1 MEQIMVS
8 EQDIINALC
17 LFLAHKKEV
26 APEDVQVELL
36 YDDDYGFSAEAYV
49 GGRKQV
55 MIEANLIEAL
65 RFWLDTQM
73 NIDPISA
80 GLELVLDDE
89 EGIVAYVRTR

>member
-1 MEQIMVS
+1 MEKITLL

-17 LFLAHKKEV
+17 LFLANKKEV
-26 APEDVQVELL
+26 APEHVEVELL
-36 YDDDYGFSAEAYV
+36 FDDNYGFSAEAYV

-55 MIEANLIEAL
+55 LIEANLIEAL
-65 RFWLDTQM
+65 RFYLDTQM

-89 EGIVAYVRTR
+89 EGIIAHVNAR